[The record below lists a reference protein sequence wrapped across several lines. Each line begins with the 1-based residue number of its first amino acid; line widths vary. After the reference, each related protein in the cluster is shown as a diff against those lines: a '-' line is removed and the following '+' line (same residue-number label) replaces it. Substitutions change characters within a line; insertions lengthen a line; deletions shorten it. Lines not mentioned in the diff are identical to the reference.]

1 MCVQNEHS
9 RREVIKAVGIG
20 IAAAYLRAPVVQ
32 SAPVRRLKVGQTSIN
47 WGFKVES
54 VEPGLRDS
62 AKLGYWGYESYSDS
76 VEPIDQN
83 PGWSNLLEQYKIP
96 MPSSYFNFNLTDP
109 TVRKAQVEKAIRLGQ
124 ILKKSGGITAVIGP
138 NGVNRATYDF
148 KAAKNDVVATLN
160 EISKALTDLGLAAAL
175 HQHTGTCVDSR
186 DQVYAVLDA
195 VDTRVVKFGPD
206 VGQLQKSGTDPVP
219 VLKDFQS
226 LLRNIH
232 LKDYLG
238 ERYWAGYCPLGQ
250 GKVDLPA
257 VMDVLEKAGGLQ
269 YVMVELDGGGRGPME
284 PFECAKTS
292 KEYLEKLGYTF
303 RSGSA

>member
-1 MCVQNEHS
+1 MRTKNECN
-9 RREVIKAVGIG
+9 RREIIKTIGLGVG
-20 IAAAYLRAPVVQ
+20 AACLGTPVGQAAP
-32 SAPVRRLKVGQTSIN
+32 ARRLKVGQTSIN

-62 AKLGYWGYESYSDS
+62 AKLGYWGYESYNDA
-76 VEPIDQN
+76 VEPVDQN
-83 PGWSNLLEQYKIP
+83 PGWGKLLDQYKIP

-109 TVRKAQVEKAIRLGQ
+109 TVRKAQVEKAIRLGK
-124 ILKKSGGITAVIGP
+124 ILKKNGGITAVLGP

-148 KAAKNDVVATLN
+148 KAAKNDLVATLN
-160 EISKALTDLGLAAAL
+160 EVCKALTDLGLAAAL

-186 DQVYAVLDA
+186 DEVYTVFDA

-238 ERYWAGYCPLGQ
+238 ERYWAGYCPLGK

-257 VMDVLEKAGGLQ
+257 VMDVLEKADGLQ

-284 PFECAKTS
+284 PFECARTS
-292 KEYLEKLGYTF
+292 KEYLVNLGYTF
-303 RSGSA
+303 RPETA